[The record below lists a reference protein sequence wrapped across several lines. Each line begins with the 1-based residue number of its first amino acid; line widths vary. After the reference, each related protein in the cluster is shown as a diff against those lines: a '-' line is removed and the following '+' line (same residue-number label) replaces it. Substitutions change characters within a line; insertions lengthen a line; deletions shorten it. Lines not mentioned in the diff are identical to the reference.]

1 MAGMNKLLIAL
12 PLALAMATPAHA
24 TGSLACRTAGAK
36 PIEAWLVIS
45 HTAVP
50 SVVSARLSDNGR
62 DVPVKVAQSWL
73 EPNQVRLDLT
83 DGNAARHELRL
94 RASLNDSS
102 YDGSL
107 WRNGVRRWVRC
118 REG

>member
-1 MAGMNKLLIAL
+1 MKKLLIAVAAL
-12 PLALAMATPAHA
+12 LAISTPANA
-24 TGSLACRTAGAK
+24 TGGLVCRTAGAK

-45 HTAVP
+45 HTVVP
-50 SVVSARLSDNGR
+50 SVVSARLADKGR
-62 DVPVKVAQSWL
+62 DVPVKVAQAWL
-73 EPNQVRLDLT
+73 DPNEVRLDLT
-83 DGNAARHELRL
+83 DGNAIRHELRL
-94 RASLNDSS
+94 RAKLNGSS

>member
-1 MAGMNKLLIAL
+1 MKTLPIAL
-12 PLALAMATPAHA
+12 PLALVIASPAQA
-24 TGSLACRTAGAK
+24 TGGLVCRTAGAK
-36 PIEAWLVIS
+36 PVEAWFVIS

-50 SVVSARLSDNGR
+50 TIVSARLADNAR

-73 EPNQVRLDLT
+73 ETNEVRIDLT
-83 DGNAARHELRL
+83 NRNATRHELRL
-94 RASLNDSS
+94 RARLRGSA